1 MRKAVIPMRKANDG
15 FTLIELL
22 VGILCATIITGA
34 AMSLLLMGTRT
45 NRSLTDANSEQQTA
59 RIITSMV
66 EMLASEGDIGAIETV
81 GDSNTGN
88 EDWTIFDKSG
98 TVPVLY
104 YSAAADAIRTRD
116 GSNLMTGVTKSSV
129 TLSDSEDTITGCLLN
144 FSLETAGGTY
154 ENAVFCRTAA
164 IKADELHLTA
174 DEDSVGINNSPINTT
189 ESRFALL
196 KILCEQYGSTGEIR
210 GPKNPGDYSYFS
222 EWYIDGYGTNKPD
235 WNENTPWCACFLSW
249 AVAQLPGETLNKTP
263 LFANVTNGW
272 SKASDNFKYTALRKD
287 YPIPQPGDFIFFSWD
302 NDSSTLEHVGA
313 VFATDPT
320 WVYTIEGNSSGTVAL
335 RRYLHDD
342 TSIIG
347 YGILDWAS

>member
-1 MRKAVIPMRKANDG
+1 MRKANDG

-22 VGILCATIITGA
+22 VGILCAAIITGA
-34 AMSLLLMGTRT
+34 AMSLLLMGART

-59 RIITSMV
+59 RIIMTMV

-116 GSNLMTGVTKSSV
+116 GSNLMTGVTKSNL
-129 TLSDSEDTITGCLLN
+129 TLSAPEDTLTGCLLN
-144 FSLETAGGTY
+144 FSLETSEGNY
-154 ENAVFCRTAA
+154 KSAVFCRTAA
-164 IKADELHLTA
+164 IEDDELTLNVKS
-174 DEDSVGINNSPINTT
+174 DSVSIDNSKENIVVNPAKTS
-189 ESRFALL
+189 ESRFELL
-196 KILCEQYGSTGEIR
+196 KILCGEYGSTGKI
-210 GPKNPGDYSYFS
+210 KNSGQHYS
-222 EWYIDGYGTNKPD
+222 EWYLYHTTQRGYSGNPG
-235 WNENTPWCACFLSW
+235 WNEDTPWCGCFLSW
-249 AVAQLPGETLNKTP
+249 AVAQLPNNTLASVPCFASVDNGRNSTDLKYESSTSSYSP
-263 LFANVTNGW
+263 L
-272 SKASDNFKYTALRKD
+272 
-287 YPIPQPGDFIFFSWD
+287 PGDFIFFSWD

-313 VFATDPT
+313 VFATDST